1 VYEPVA
7 WLAKGAQFAAFDLWP
22 QGFVTVS
29 VVMHVAVRCFA
40 PEAAWVQADAFF
52 RRAQACLML
61 LRATLLLVGTG
72 GDAAFAACA
81 AVASFGAHPLRV
93 EVVAWASAQP
103 YALAGAFSAAALLAH
118 VTALR
123 KEAGGRWRAA
133 AVACYAL
140 AAFSKSAAMPL
151 AAAHL
156 ALEATYGGAMS
167 AHSLRMLLAVAAV
180 AVAAAAGAFY
190 GNASHVD
197 VTPPAHNGGAGLWP
211 RQRIAA
217 AAASVADGAVRALTL
232 RGVAVRYDLPP
243 EVEAVDGRHLAASV
257 PLLVLALAGI
267 AALARQLPA
276 WRRVLRG
283 DAAPLE
289 PSALPSCLTLAL
301 LALFPSSGV
310 LRHGYDNAGADRYS
324 YFAAMLLTLPVAQ
337 AIKAAMQVQ
346 HVGKSSH
353 GWLCRAVVAAVAA
366 AVVAAAFI
374 SARGCEA
381 WRDPIAFGWAELAAA
396 HTAAAQ
402 ASAAND
408 LGLRL
413 HAAGRHAE
421 ALELLTGPAG
431 LGAAA
436 PTHLS
441 MALTASACAAVLGQH
456 ARGLDAL
463 APALREHG
471 EREGAL
477 HINAAVLA
485 AGACRAADALR
496 HVRAAAAL
504 SKAAA
509 AQTSLERRVSATLSC
524 CVKGVVITWPV
535 AAASGWGTLSRALLR
550 ALMDAGV
557 APMLLHAPTT
567 TRHMLDAFSAAEL
580 RGLQAAHEEL
590 LRMIPVDG
598 IGMADGCDPA
608 ACAVQELPLA
618 VLHGLGNG
626 LRGSDVVASGGG
638 CVRLTGLVANVAL
651 LFFEDMS
658 SLAPERLAYFTALVA
673 GSSWTRDVLLA
684 VQPAPRVVLALQG
697 VDSAVFPVRQ
707 AQPQLDGAFRVFS
720 GGKLEYRKGQDVVIA
735 AFRRLL
741 AACPGAVL
749 LAAWHTDYP
758 ELAQALVQAG
768 HVTKLPE
775 RLGEEDMLVWL
786 AANGVPRTAVR
797 LLGAMDAQALAR
809 AMVDCHVAIFPSRA
823 ESGTNLFAAQAL
835 ASGVPSVLTGGTGH
849 ADLVDA
855 FADLC
860 WVMRRGAEMR
870 DAARRGWVEPDVDEA
885 VGMLL
890 QAWEAAKR
898 GLDAEVIAEAA
909 RRGAERMTWRG
920 WFANASVAWGA

>member
-1 VYEPVA
+1 V
-7 WLAKGAQFAAFDLWP
+7 
-22 QGFVTVS
+22 
-29 VVMHVAVRCFA
+29 
-40 PEAAWVQADAFF
+40 
-52 RRAQACLML
+52 L

-123 KEAGGRWRAA
+123 GATTRDGRWRAA

-156 ALEATYGGAMS
+156 ALEATYGGTLS
-167 AHSLRMLLAVAAV
+167 AHTLRMFVAVAVV

-197 VTPPAHNGGAGLWP
+197 VLRPTHNGGAGLWP

-217 AAASVADGAVRALTL
+217 AAASVTDGAARALTL
-232 RGVAVRYDLPP
+232 RGVAVRYDLPM
-243 EVEAVDGRHLAASV
+243 EVEAIDGRHLAASV
-257 PLLVLALAGI
+257 PLLVLALAGL

-283 DAAPLE
+283 NAVPPAPA
-289 PSALPSCLTLAL
+289 ALPSCLTLAL

-324 YFAAMLLTLPVAQ
+324 YFAAMVLVLPVSQ
-337 AIKAAMQVQ
+337 ALKAAFVQ
-346 HVGKSSH
+346 PASSLSP
-353 GWLCRAVVAAVAA
+353 GWLRRGIMVAVAA
-366 AVVAAAFI
+366 AVVAAALV

-381 WRDPIAFGWAELAAA
+381 WRDPVAFGWAELAAA
-396 HTAAAQ
+396 HTASAQ
-402 ASAAND
+402 AAAAND

-413 HAAGRHAE
+413 HGAGRHAE

-431 LGAAA
+431 LGVAA

-463 APALREHG
+463 APALLEHG
-471 EREGAL
+471 SREGAL
-477 HINAAVLA
+477 HVNAAVLA
-485 AGACRAADALR
+485 AGACRAADALK
-496 HVRAAAAL
+496 HVRSAAAL
-504 SKAAA
+504 SPAAA
-509 AQTSLERRVSATLSC
+509 GLSTAAQDNLERRVSATLSR

-557 APMLLHAPTT
+557 APMLLHAPTPT
-567 TRHMLDAFSAAEL
+567 CHMLDVFSEAEM

-590 LRMIPVDG
+590 LRMLAVDG
-598 IGMADGCDPA
+598 IGMADGRDPA

-626 LRGSDVVASGGG
+626 LRGSDVVTSGGG
-638 CVRLTGLVANVAL
+638 CLRLTGQVANVAL
-651 LFFEDMS
+651 LFFEDVS
-658 SLAPERLAYFTALVA
+658 GLAPERLAHFTALVA

-684 VQPAPRVVLALQG
+684 TPSAPRVVLALQG
-697 VDSAVFPVRQ
+697 VDGAVFPVRQ
-707 AQPQLDGAFRVFS
+707 AQPQLAGAFHVFS

-741 AACPGAVL
+741 AACPEAVL
-749 LAAWHTDYP
+749 VAAWHTDYP
-758 ELAQALVQAG
+758 ELAQALAQAG
-768 HVTKLPE
+768 HVSKLPE
-775 RLGEEDMLVWL
+775 RLGEEEMLAWL

-797 LLGAMDAQALAR
+797 LLGALDAQAVAR
-809 AMVDCHVAIFPSRA
+809 AMADCHFAIFPSRA

-849 ADLVDA
+849 ADLIDV

-860 WVMRRGAEMR
+860 WVMRRGVEMR

-885 VGMLL
+885 ADMLL

-898 GLDAEVIAEAA
+898 GLDGAALAAAA
-909 RRGAERMTWRG
+909 RRGAARLTWRG
-920 WFANASVAWGA
+920 WFANASAAWGA

>member
-1 VYEPVA
+1 
-7 WLAKGAQFAAFDLWP
+7 
-22 QGFVTVS
+22 
-29 VVMHVAVRCFA
+29 
-40 PEAAWVQADAFF
+40 
-52 RRAQACLML
+52 
-61 LRATLLLVGTG
+61 
-72 GDAAFAACA
+72 
-81 AVASFGAHPLRV
+81 
-93 EVVAWASAQP
+93 
-103 YALAGAFSAAALLAH
+103 
-118 VTALR
+118 
-123 KEAGGRWRAA
+123 
-133 AVACYAL
+133 
-140 AAFSKSAAMPL
+140 MPL

-167 AHSLRMLLAVAAV
+167 AHSLRMLAAVAAV

-197 VTPPAHNGGAGLWP
+197 VLPLTHNGGAGLWP

-217 AAASVADGAVRALTL
+217 AAASVADGAARALTL
-232 RGVAVRYDLPP
+232 RGGAVRYDLPM
-243 EVEAVDGRHLAASV
+243 EVEAIDGRHLAASV
-257 PLLVLALAGI
+257 PLLVLALAGL

-283 DAAPLE
+283 DAAPE

-324 YFAAMLLTLPVAQ
+324 YFAAMLMVLPVAE
-337 AIKAAMQVQ
+337 ALKAAMQVQ
-346 HVGKSSH
+346 PVGKASP
-353 GWLCRAVVAAVAA
+353 GWLRRGIVAAVAA
-366 AVVAAAFI
+366 AVVAAALI

-381 WRDPIAFGWAELAAA
+381 WRDPIAFGWAELGAA
-396 HTAAAQ
+396 HTPAAQ
-402 ASAAND
+402 AAAAND

-413 HAAGRHAE
+413 HGAGRHAE

-477 HINAAVLA
+477 HVNAAVLA
-485 AGACRAADALR
+485 AGACRAGDALR

-504 SKAAA
+504 SLT
-509 AQTSLERRVSATLSC
+509 AQTSLERRVSATLSR
-524 CVKGVVITWPV
+524 CVRGVVITWPV

-557 APMLLHAPTT
+557 APMLLHAPTA
-567 TRHMLDAFSAAEL
+567 TRHMLDAFSEAEM

-590 LRMIPVDG
+590 IRMIAVDG
-598 IGMADGCDPA
+598 FGMADGHDPA

-638 CVRLTGLVANVAL
+638 CLRLTGLVANVAL
-651 LFFEDMS
+651 LFFEDTS
-658 SLAPERLAYFTALVA
+658 GLAPERLAHFTALVA

-684 VQPAPRVVLALQG
+684 VQPPPRVVLALQG
-697 VDSAVFPVRQ
+697 VDGAVFATRQ
-707 AQPQLDGAFRVFS
+707 AQPQLVDGAFRVFS

-735 AFRRLL
+735 AFKRLL

-749 LAAWHTDYP
+749 VAAWHTDYP
-758 ELAQALVQAG
+758 ELAQGLKLAG
-768 HVTKLPE
+768 HVTELPVGS
-775 RLGEEDMLVWL
+775 LGEAEMLGWL
-786 AANGVPRTAVR
+786 AANGVPHTAVR
-797 LLGAMDAQALAR
+797 LLGAVDAHAVAA
-809 AMVDCHVAIFPSRA
+809 AMADCHVAIFPSRA

-860 WVMRRGAEMR
+860 WVMRRGAEVR

-885 VGMLL
+885 AEMLL
-890 QAWEAAKR
+890 QAWVAAKR
-898 GLDAEVIAEAA
+898 GLDAEAIAEAA